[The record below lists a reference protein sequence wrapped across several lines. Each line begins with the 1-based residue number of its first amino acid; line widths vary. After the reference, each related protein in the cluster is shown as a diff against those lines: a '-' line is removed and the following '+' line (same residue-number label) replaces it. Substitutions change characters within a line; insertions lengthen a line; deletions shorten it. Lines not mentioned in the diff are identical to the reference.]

1 MDLPITITLMDI
13 RAIVPELTLICVGLI
28 IMLLDIVVK
37 KKDLVAL
44 AGIAGTVLALFGTYK
59 LYGVTDTQ
67 FVFSNMFVLDGYA
80 NFFKV
85 IFYINLILTICIS
98 IKYMEIEKSSFGEYY
113 ALLLFATSGMMIMA
127 SAADLIV
134 LYLGLEL
141 MALSTYILTGLMRKQ
156 PRSNEAAIKYFF
168 LGAFSSA
175 FLLYGISLTYGMT
188 GTTNIKEIA
197 FAISTLGI
205 ADNPIMYL
213 GLIFMIVA
221 FSFKVALAPFHMWA
235 PDVYEG
241 APTSITAFMSVGPK
255 AAGFAVM
262 GRILMG
268 AFGDMQAQWVT
279 VLIPLAVLTMA
290 TGSIIALSQTN
301 IKRMLAYSSIAHAGY
316 ILLGIIAGTPEGLTA
331 SVNYLMIYTFMNIG
345 AFAIVIMLRSKG
357 FQGENL
363 DDYKGLAK
371 SHPVAAALML
381 IFMFSLAGIPPT
393 AGFIGKFY
401 VFMELIGSGY
411 TPLAIIAIIFS
422 AISAFFYLRIVVYMY
437 MKDAEQEIVL
447 TQSPTM
453 NIALAVTSVMVLVL
467 GIFPSFLL
475 YFVRYSIMGY

>member
-1 MDLPITITLMDI
+1 MDLPITLMDI

-28 IMLLDIVVK
+28 IMLLDLVIK
-37 KKDLVAL
+37 KKDVVAL
-44 AGIAGTVLALFGTYK
+44 AGVAGTVLALYGTYK
-59 LYGVTDTQ
+59 LYGIAEPQ
-67 FVFSNMFVLDGYA
+67 LVFSNMFVLDGYS

-156 PRSNEAAIKYFF
+156 PRSNEAAVKYFF

-188 GTTNIKEIA
+188 GTTNLNDIA
-197 FAISTLGI
+197 YAVRTLGI
-205 ADNPIMYL
+205 AENPIMYL

-241 APTSITAFMSVGPK
+241 APTSVTAFMSVGPK

-262 GRILMG
+262 GRVLMG
-268 AFGDMQAQWVT
+268 AFGDMQDQWVSI
-279 VLIPLAVLTMA
+279 LIPLAVLTMA
-290 TGSIIALSQTN
+290 TGSIIALAQTN

-316 ILLGIIAGTPEGLTA
+316 ILLGFIAGTPEGLTS

-345 AFAIVIMLRSKG
+345 AFAIVIMLRSEG
-357 FQGENL
+357 FQG
-363 DDYKGLAK
+363 D
-371 SHPVAAALML
+371 
-381 IFMFSLAGIPPT
+381 
-393 AGFIGKFY
+393 
-401 VFMELIGSGY
+401 
-411 TPLAIIAIIFS
+411 
-422 AISAFFYLRIVVYMY
+422 R
-437 MKDAEQEIVL
+437 
-447 TQSPTM
+447 
-453 NIALAVTSVMVLVL
+453 
-467 GIFPSFLL
+467 
-475 YFVRYSIMGY
+475 